1 MTAQIV
7 TRCEVNMS
15 TEEQRMLQSVTDWIE
30 NMFAQGDVDDMPEG
44 IEDILSEILESIVPL
59 LSLVVDEH

>member
-44 IEDILSEILESIVPL
+44 IEDILSEIHEGIVHL

>member
-44 IEDILSEILESIVPL
+44 IEDILSEILESIVHL